1 MQFRTGLLFSAAMI
15 HISVKSMLEADIARF
30 AREAGN
36 QMPFATAKA
45 LTLSAKAGKEEIE
58 RQMPSLIDR
67 PTPFTLRGLKL
78 RPATKQRLEAKVEF
92 RPGARD
98 WLAPIVFG
106 HPRKVKAFERSLQG
120 TGLVPSGC
128 YAVPGAAAKL
138 DAYGNMSVAQIR
150 RVATAIKGWQG
161 PSKSKASRRVA
172 ATGRGQTYFAGRPGG
187 GKLPMGIWEKTTFA
201 HGSAIR
207 PVIIFVSQA
216 TYRKQLDVPG
226 IAHRVVLKRFPEELR
241 AAVAHAIATRR

>member
-78 RPATKQRLEAKVEF
+78 QPATKQRLEAKVEF

-106 HPRKVKAFERSLQG
+106 HPRKVKAFERSIQG
-120 TGLVPSGC
+120 TGLIPSGH

-138 DAYGNMSVAQIR
+138 DAFGNMSAAQIR
-150 RVATAIKGWQG
+150 KVVSSIKGWSG
-161 PSKSKASRRVA
+161 PSKQAGKRRV

-187 GKLPMGIWEKTTFA
+187 GKLPLGIWEKTTFA

-207 PVIIFVSQA
+207 PVIIFVSQT

-226 IAHRVVLKRFPEELR
+226 IARRVVLQRFPEELR
-241 AAVAHAIATRR
+241 QAVDFALATRR